1 MKRILSILKEKW
13 PEYILE
19 ILVITIG
26 ILGAYALN
34 SWNEQNKAKT
44 LEKEYV
50 FRLIEDLAKDTS
62 IFNNELR
69 NTQIR
74 FEESRLLYEIV
85 TAEKPIIRDTANFL
99 LSIQTIGRTN
109 KPVIHMDTFEDLI
122 STGNAS
128 IIQDKTLFNATSSYY
143 SNIPVEWFDEYIDR
157 LWKGYL
163 PKGIDALPLNS
174 LLQVLTEEMEVAYGF
189 RREILPVKLKV
200 SDSEFEEI
208 MDKIRNSKEFEF
220 ETKNIVRSHLLHSS
234 FLRRSKAD
242 AEQLM
247 QDLKDYLET
256 L

>member
-26 ILGAYALN
+26 ILGAFALN
-34 SWNEQNKAKT
+34 NWNEQSKGKV

-50 FRLIEDLAKDTS
+50 SRLIEDLAKDTS
-62 IFNNELR
+62 NFNIELK

-74 FEESRLLYEIV
+74 FEESQILYEIV

-109 KPVIHMDTFEDLI
+109 RPVIHGDTFEDLI

-128 IIQDKTLFNATSSYY
+128 IIQNKTIFNTVSGYY
-143 SNIPVEWFDEYIDR
+143 SNIPMEWFDEYIDR

-163 PKGIDALPLNS
+163 PKGIDALPLDA
-174 LLQVLTEEMEVAYGF
+174 LLQVIKEEMDITYGI
-189 RREILPVKLKV
+189 REIIPVKLNV
-200 SDSEFEEI
+200 TNSEFEKI
-208 MDKIRNSKEFEF
+208 MSKIRNSREFEF
-220 ETKNIVRSHLLHSS
+220 ETKNIVRSHLLHTS
-234 FLRRSKAD
+234 FLQRSKVE
-242 AEQLM
+242 AEKLM
-247 QDLKDYLET
+247 QDLTDYLET

>member
-34 SWNEQNKAKT
+34 SWNDQNKAKA

-50 FRLIEDLAKDTS
+50 IRLIEDLGKDTS
-62 IFNNELR
+62 NFNLELK

-74 FEESRLLYEIV
+74 FEESQVLYEII
-85 TAEKPIIRDTANFL
+85 TAENPIIRDTANFL

-109 KPVIHMDTFEDLI
+109 RPVIHRDTFEDLI

-128 IIQDKTLFNATSSYY
+128 IIRDKTIFNATSSYY
-143 SNIPVEWFDEYIDR
+143 GNIAEEWFDEYIDR
-157 LWKGYL
+157 MWKGYL
-163 PKGIDALPLNS
+163 PKGIDALPLAS
-174 LLQVLTEEMEVAYGF
+174 LLQVLTEEMDITYGI
-189 RREILPVKLKV
+189 REIVPVKLKV
-200 SDSEFEEI
+200 SDSEFKVI
-208 MDKIRNSKEFEF
+208 LDKIRNSKEFEF
-220 ETKNIVRSHLLHSS
+220 ETKNITRSHLLHIS
-234 FLRRSKAD
+234 FLQRTKVD
-242 AEQLM
+242 AEKLTK
-247 QDLKDYLET
+247 DLSDYLKT

>member
-1 MKRILSILKEKW
+1 MKRILSTLKEKW

-34 SWNEQNKAKT
+34 SWNDQNKAKA

-69 NTQIR
+69 STQIR

-85 TAEKPIIRDTANFL
+85 IAEKPLIRDTANFL

-109 KPVIHMDTFEDLI
+109 KPVIHKDTFEDLI

-128 IIQDKTLFNATSSYY
+128 LIQDKTLFNATSSYY
-143 SNIPVEWFDEYIDR
+143 SNIPVEWFDEYVDR

-174 LLQVLTEEMEVAYGF
+174 LLQVLTEEMSVSYGN
-189 RREILPVKLKV
+189 REIVPVNLKV
-200 SDSEFEEI
+200 KDSEFEEI

-220 ETKNIVRSHLLHSS
+220 ETKNIVRSHLLHTS
-234 FLRRSKAD
+234 FLQRTKAD

>member
-1 MKRILSILKEKW
+1 MKKILSTLKEKW
-13 PEYILE
+13 AEYILE

-69 NTQIR
+69 STKIR

-109 KPVIHMDTFEDLI
+109 KPVIHKDTFEDLI

-174 LLQVLTEEMEVAYGF
+174 LLQVLTEEMSFAYGN
-189 RREILPVKLKV
+189 REIVPVKLKV
-200 SDSEFEEI
+200 TDSEFEEI

-220 ETKNIVRSHLLHSS
+220 ETKNIVRSHLMHTS
-234 FLRRSKAD
+234 FLQRTKAE
-242 AEQLM
+242 AERLM